1 MNIRSCVIAA
11 LFMVGLMSSSLAAH
25 AELSLIEQKIVAAA
39 KARADVALQFL
50 ERTVNINSG
59 TMNHDGVREVGKMFR
74 AEFDQ
79 LGFTTRWAEM
89 PPAMQRA
96 GHLVA
101 SREGNQGKR
110 LLLIGHLDTV
120 FEKNSPVQ
128 LWDRK
133 GDTVRGQGVS
143 DMKGGDVIVV
153 EALRALQSVGA
164 LDNTTIHIIFS
175 GDEERVGEPINVAR
189 ADMIALA
196 KRSDIALAFEGTVVD
211 RNGKDTA
218 TVGRRASSG
227 WRLDVTAKQGH
238 SQGVFRNG
246 YGAVYEAARILNAFR
261 EQVVEPDLTF
271 NPGVILGGT
280 EVTYDDAQS
289 KGTAFGKSN
298 VIAPAATVKGDL
310 RYLTYEQR
318 DRAHARMRE
327 IVAKSLPGTSAK
339 IEFSESYPPMAPT
352 SGNLNILK
360 IYSQASSDAGLGS
373 IDPLPPGQRGA
384 GDIQFVAP
392 YIDSLDGLGAT
403 GEGAHSPNE
412 NLYLPS
418 IERATIRTA
427 LLIYRLTRQK

>member
-1 MNIRSCVIAA
+1 MKIRTCVIAA
-11 LFMVGLMSSSLAAH
+11 LFSANLLSASLAAH
-25 AELSLIEQKIVAAA
+25 AELSPIEQKIVAAA
-39 KARADVALQFL
+39 KARAEVALQFL
-50 ERTVNINSG
+50 ERTVNVNSG

-211 RNGKDTA
+211 RNGKDNA
-218 TVGRRASSG
+218 TVGRRASFG
-227 WRLDVTAKQGH
+227 C
-238 SQGVFRNG
+238 
-246 YGAVYEAARILNAFR
+246 AA
-261 EQVVEPDLTF
+261 
-271 NPGVILGGT
+271 
-280 EVTYDDAQS
+280 
-289 KGTAFGKSN
+289 
-298 VIAPAATVKGDL
+298 
-310 RYLTYEQR
+310 
-318 DRAHARMRE
+318 
-327 IVAKSLPGTSAK
+327 
-339 IEFSESYPPMAPT
+339 
-352 SGNLNILK
+352 
-360 IYSQASSDAGLGS
+360 
-373 IDPLPPGQRGA
+373 
-384 GDIQFVAP
+384 
-392 YIDSLDGLGAT
+392 
-403 GEGAHSPNE
+403 
-412 NLYLPS
+412 
-418 IERATIRTA
+418 
-427 LLIYRLTRQK
+427 

>member
-1 MNIRSCVIAA
+1 MKIRTCVIAA
-11 LFMVGLMSSSLAAH
+11 LFSANLLSASLAAH
-25 AELSLIEQKIVAAA
+25 AELSPIEQKIVAAA
-39 KARADVALQFL
+39 KARAEVALQFL
-50 ERTVNINSG
+50 ERTVNVNSG

-89 PPAMQRA
+89 PPTMQRA
-96 GHLVA
+96 GHLIA

-227 WRLDVTAKQGH
+227 WRLEVTAKQGH

-280 EVTYDDAQS
+280 EVTYDDVQS

-298 VIAPAATVKGDL
+298 VIAPLATVKGDL

-318 DRAHARMRE
+318 DRAHTRMRE
-327 IVAKSLPGTSAK
+327 IVANSLPGTSAK

-360 IYSQASSDAGLGS
+360 IYSQASIDAGLGS

>member
-1 MNIRSCVIAA
+1 MKICTCVIAA
-11 LFMVGLMSSSLAAH
+11 LFSANLLSASLAAH
-25 AELSLIEQKIVAAA
+25 AELSPIEQKIVAAA
-39 KARADVALQFL
+39 KARAEVALQFL
-50 ERTVNINSG
+50 ERTVNVNSG

-261 EQVVEPDLTF
+261 EQVAEPDLTF

-280 EVTYDDAQS
+280 EVTYDDVQS

-298 VIAPAATVKGDL
+298 VIAPLATVKGDL
-310 RYLTYEQR
+310 RYITYEQR
-318 DRAHARMRE
+318 DRAHKRMRE
-327 IVAKSLPGTSAK
+327 IVANSLPGTSAK